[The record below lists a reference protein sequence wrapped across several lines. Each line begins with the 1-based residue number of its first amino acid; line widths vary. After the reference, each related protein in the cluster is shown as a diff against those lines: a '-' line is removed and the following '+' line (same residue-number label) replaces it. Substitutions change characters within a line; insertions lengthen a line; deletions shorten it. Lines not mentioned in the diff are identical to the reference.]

1 MFIANVL
8 QPLIDACHW
17 VLEFWH
23 DLIGDFDGSW
33 GWSIILLTFTVR
45 IFILPLTFK
54 GVKSMQRLQTLQ
66 PEIKKIQAR
75 YKDDKQ
81 RMNQE
86 VMAFYQRE
94 KVNPL
99 GSCMP
104 LLLQIPFFISLFY
117 LLRSDE
123 FQADIAGN
131 EGFFAIND
139 LAEKVTDPV
148 LLGVLIVLY
157 VGTQLAASAVTAISA
172 DPMQRRIM
180 FALPFVFVVFIIN
193 FEAGLIV
200 YWITTNVWTIGQQ
213 LLVRKLYPK
222 PDLSAAADED
232 DDKAKPARG
241 KPPSPQPSGAA
252 ALTDGGADEKGG
264 AKRASAKRASA
275 KGAQAKGA
283 QAKGE
288 ASAGNGGPAKAPPPS
303 PRKKKKRSGRRR

>member
-1 MFIANVL
+1 
-8 QPLIDACHW
+8 
-17 VLEFWH
+17 
-23 DLIGDFDGSW
+23 
-33 GWSIILLTFTVR
+33 
-45 IFILPLTFK
+45 
-54 GVKSMQRLQTLQ
+54 MQRLQTFQ
-66 PEIKKIQAR
+66 PEIKKIQER

-99 GSCMP
+99 GSCLP

-117 LLRSDE
+117 LLRSDS
-123 FQADIAGN
+123 FQEDIAGN
-131 EGFFAIND
+131 EGFGPIED

-222 PDLSAAADED
+222 PAPREPQEDED
-232 DDKAKPARG
+232 TAKPARG
-241 KPPSPQPSGAA
+241 KPPSPKPAA
-252 ALTDGGADEKGG
+252 AAAAVAGGSA
-264 AKRASAKRASA
+264 AKRGGGKQPAAKAT
-275 KGAQAKGA
+275 GG
-283 QAKGE
+283 
-288 ASAGNGGPAKAPPPS
+288 GNGGPAKAPPPS

>member
-1 MFIANVL
+1 MFIAAFPQNIL
-8 QPLIDACHW
+8 QPLIDACEA
-17 VLEFWH
+17 VLKFWH
-23 DLIGDFDGSW
+23 DLLGNFDGSW
-33 GWSIILLTFTVR
+33 GWSIILLTFTIR
-45 IFILPLTFK
+45 ILILPLTFK

-66 PEIKKIQAR
+66 PEIKRIQER

-86 VMAFYQRE
+86 IMAFYQRE

-99 GSCMP
+99 GSCLP

-123 FQADIAGN
+123 FQADVEGN
-131 EGFFAIND
+131 EGFFAIED

-148 LLGVLIVLY
+148 LLGTLIVLY

-213 LLVRKLYPK
+213 LLVKKLFPK
-222 PDLSAAADED
+222 PDPIAPREEEGEVS
-232 DDKAKPARG
+232 KPARG
-241 KPPSPQPSGAA
+241 KPPREAPAGAA
-252 ALTDGGADEKGG
+252 AAVADGSTS
-264 AKRASAKRASA
+264 KRGQSK
-275 KGAQAKGA
+275 
-283 QAKGE
+283 
-288 ASAGNGGPAKAPPPS
+288 AGTAKAGTA
-303 PRKKKKRSGRRR
+303 KAG

>member
-8 QPLIDACHW
+8 QPLIDACQA

-23 DLIGDFDGSW
+23 DLIGDFEGSW

-54 GVKSMQRLQTLQ
+54 GVKSMQRLQGLQ

-99 GSCMP
+99 GSCLP

-117 LLRSDE
+117 LLRSPE
-123 FQADIAGN
+123 FKADIEGN
-131 EGFFAIND
+131 ESFFFIDD
-139 LAEKVTDPV
+139 LADKVSDPV

-180 FALPFVFVVFIIN
+180 LALPFVFVIFIIN

-213 LLVRKLYPK
+213 LLVKKLYPK
-222 PDLSAAADED
+222 PVLDAEAEEA
-232 DDKAKPARG
+232 KAGAKPARG
-241 KPPSPQPSGAA
+241 KPATVMAA
-252 ALTDGGADEKGG
+252 SDGADTAP
-264 AKRASAKRASA
+264 AKPEPKRPAKTTGSSAP
-275 KGAQAKGA
+275 
-283 QAKGE
+283 
-288 ASAGNGGPAKAPPPS
+288 AGNGGPTKAPPAS

>member
-1 MFIANVL
+1 VFISAFPQNVL
-8 QPLIDACHW
+8 QPLIDACEA
-17 VLEFWH
+17 VLKFWH
-23 DLIGDFDGSW
+23 DVIGDFDGSW

-45 IFILPLTFK
+45 IVILPLTFR

-66 PEIKKIQAR
+66 PEIKRIQER

-86 VMAFYQRE
+86 IMAFYQRE

-117 LLRSDE
+117 LLRSPE
-123 FQADIAGN
+123 FKADIEGN
-131 EGFFAIND
+131 TGFGPIED

-148 LLGVLIVLY
+148 LLGALIVLY

-180 FALPFVFVVFIIN
+180 FALPFVFVIFIIN

-213 LLVRKLYPK
+213 LLVKKLYPK
-222 PDLSAAADED
+222 PEPIAPREDED
-232 DDKAKPARG
+232 VSKPARG
-241 KPPSPQPSGAA
+241 KPPSPKPAGAA
-252 ALTDGGADEKGG
+252 AAVAAGSSSKGGG
-264 AKRASAKRASA
+264 AKAGASSQ
-275 KGAQAKGA
+275 GG
-283 QAKGE
+283 
-288 ASAGNGGPAKAPPPS
+288 GNGGPRKAPPPS

>member
-1 MFIANVL
+1 MYIANVL

-23 DLIGDFDGSW
+23 GVIGDFEGSW

-54 GVKSMQRLQTLQ
+54 GVKSMQRLQSFQ
-66 PEIKKIQAR
+66 PEIKAIQQR

-99 GSCMP
+99 GSCLP
-104 LLLQIPFFISLFY
+104 LILQIPFFIALFY

-123 FQADIAGN
+123 FQADIADN
-131 EGFFAIND
+131 PGFFFIDN
-139 LAEKVTDPV
+139 LAEKVTEPV
-148 LLGVLIVLY
+148 LLGVLVVLY
-157 VGTQLAASAVTAISA
+157 IGTQLAASAVTAFSA

-180 FALPFVFVVFIIN
+180 FALPFVFAVFIIN

-200 YWITTNVWTIGQQ
+200 YWITTNIWTVGQQ
-213 LLVRKLYPK
+213 LLVKKLYPK
-222 PDLSAAADED
+222 PQPVTPSED
-232 DDKAKPARG
+232 TGPAPARG
-241 KPPSPQPSGAA
+241 KPPAPKPAGAA
-252 ALTDGGADEKGG
+252 ALTDGKEKGDG
-264 AKRASAKRASA
+264 KEKTQEKAKARGTGKAKAA
-275 KGAQAKGA
+275 TTTG
-283 QAKGE
+283 
-288 ASAGNGGPAKAPPPS
+288 GNGARAKPPPS

>member
-1 MFIANVL
+1 VFIAAFPQNVL
-8 QPLIDACHW
+8 QPLIDACEA
-17 VLEFWH
+17 VLRFWH

-45 IFILPLTFK
+45 IIILPLTFK

-66 PEIKKIQAR
+66 PEIKRIQER

-86 VMAFYQRE
+86 IMAFYQRE

-117 LLRSDE
+117 LLRSDSFE
-123 FQADIAGN
+123 ADIADN
-131 EGFFAIND
+131 AGFGPID
-139 LAEKVTDPV
+139 SLAEKVSDPV
-148 LLGVLIVLY
+148 LLGTLIVLY
-157 VGTQLAASAVTAISA
+157 VATQLAASAVTAISA

-213 LLVRKLYPK
+213 LLVKKLYPK
-222 PDLSAAADED
+222 LEPIGPREDED
-232 DDKAKPARG
+232 AAKPARG
-241 KPPSPQPSGAA
+241 KPPSPKPAGAA
-252 ALTDGGADEKGG
+252 AAVADGSSSKRGG
-264 AKRASAKRASA
+264 AKAAAS
-275 KGAQAKGA
+275 KGSG
-283 QAKGE
+283 G
-288 ASAGNGGPAKAPPPS
+288 GNGGSAKAPPPS

>member
-1 MFIANVL
+1 MYFAFNPI
-8 QPLIDACHW
+8 QPLEDACEW
-17 VLEFWH
+17 VLKFWH
-23 DLIGDFDGSW
+23 DLIGNFEGSW
-33 GWSIILLTFTVR
+33 GVSIILLTFTVR
-45 IFILPLTFK
+45 ILILPLTFK

-66 PEIKKIQAR
+66 PEIKKIQER
-75 YKDDKQ
+75 YKDDRQ

-104 LLLQIPFFISLFY
+104 LLLQIPFFIALFY

-123 FQADIAGN
+123 FKEDIAGN
-131 EGFFAIND
+131 AGFLAIDN

-180 FALPFVFVVFIIN
+180 FALPFVFVVFIIT

-222 PDLSAAADED
+222 PVIAGADGD
-232 DDKAKPARG
+232 DGDAAKPARG
-241 KPPSPQPSGAA
+241 KPPSAKPAA
-252 ALTDGGADEKGG
+252 AAVADGSSSPKAPKGSG
-264 AKRASAKRASA
+264 
-275 KGAQAKGA
+275 G
-283 QAKGE
+283 
-288 ASAGNGGPAKAPPPS
+288 GNGGPAKAPPPS

>member
-1 MFIANVL
+1 MFFAANPL

-23 DLIGDFDGSW
+23 DLIGDFEGSW
-33 GWSIILLTFTVR
+33 GVAIILLTFTVR

-54 GVKSMQRLQTLQ
+54 GVKSMQRLQTFQ
-66 PEIKKIQAR
+66 PEIKKIQER

-86 VMAFYQRE
+86 IMAFYQRE

-99 GSCMP
+99 GSCLP
-104 LLLQIPFFISLFY
+104 LILQIPFFISLFY
-117 LLRSDE
+117 LLREDRFRE
-123 FQADIAGN
+123 DIAGN
-131 EGFFAIND
+131 EGFLAIDN

-180 FALPFVFVVFIIN
+180 FALPFVFVFFIIT

-213 LLVRKLYPK
+213 LLVKKLYPK
-222 PDLSAAADED
+222 PARPGEAEED
-232 DDKAKPARG
+232 QAEAAKPARG
-241 KPPSPQPSGAA
+241 KPPSPKPATAA
-252 ALTDGGADEKGG
+252 AVAAGS
-264 AKRASAKRASA
+264 SAKQGGGKPAAS
-275 KGAQAKGA
+275 KRGG
-283 QAKGE
+283 
-288 ASAGNGGPAKAPPPS
+288 GNGGPAKAPPRS